1 MNMRLYLI
9 CSLSAMLLNHFGN
22 RLLKCG
28 KRLGTDFQSVASGGC
43 MIKKLK
49 LSMCAPLQLF
59 GRFGNS
65 EMNSVF
71 KTQFGQVCT
80 LKKHKNAPR
89 LEDHKQ
95 AGGCSGAEIVGQRT
109 GEENQTTTKF
119 ALA

>member
-1 MNMRLYLI
+1 MNY
-9 CSLSAMLLNHFGN
+9 
-22 RLLKCG
+22 
-28 KRLGTDFQSVASGGC
+28 
-43 MIKKLK
+43 
-49 LSMCAPLQLF
+49 
-59 GRFGNS
+59 
-65 EMNSVF
+65 VF